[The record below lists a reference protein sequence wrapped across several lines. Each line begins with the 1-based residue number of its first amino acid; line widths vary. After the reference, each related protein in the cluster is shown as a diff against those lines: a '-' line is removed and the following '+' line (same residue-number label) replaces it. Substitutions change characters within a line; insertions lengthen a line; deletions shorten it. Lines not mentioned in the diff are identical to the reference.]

1 MHVYSRRTKKKCSKT
16 SACVKFFSNKDGK
29 YILCQY
35 GRSPSKKWI
44 GLTKLNYFIT
54 GDYKSESKEE
64 LLNNIYNCL
73 NVSMNYD
80 KLNIEKCILKDDIL
94 SKFISKA
101 KKEKY
106 DGFSVIS
113 IDLKVEDDHIEVVE
127 WERVGK
133 TGNEWRVN
141 SDNFISISYNDFNIK
156 VEDAIY
162 KLIISAI

>member
-1 MHVYSRRTKKKCSKT
+1 MDIKEELKRSDKT
-16 SACVKFFSNKDGK
+16 SACVKFFCDKDGK
-29 YILCQY
+29 YILCPY

-44 GLTKLNYFIT
+44 GLAKLNYFIISN
-54 GDYKSESKEE
+54 YKAESKEE

-80 KLNIEKCILKDDIL
+80 KLNIEKCMLKDDIL
-94 SKFISKA
+94 SKFVNKA

-113 IDLKVEDDHIEVVE
+113 IDLEIEDDYIEIVE

-133 TGNEWRVN
+133 TGNEWRGN
-141 SDNFISISYNDFNIK
+141 PKNFISISYNDFDIK
-156 VEDAIY
+156 VVDAIY
-162 KLIISAI
+162 KLIKCK